1 MIIVADSA
9 PLIFLAKINQLDL
22 LSGLFD
28 AEILVPVAVRD
39 EILGPGV
46 PPDEERLLT
55 GFLSGCQV
63 VPLRKPTGFAQALS
77 YADNCILTLA
87 VKELANSVLS
97 DDRLLRKTAVIEG
110 IQVIGTIGILIRA
123 TKASLLTT
131 KKALELLT
139 ELVEEHNFRISTR
152 VYEIARNAVD
162 QDHPN
167 GAEQSGEGSH
177 YATTASPSTP

>member
-9 PLIFLAKINQLDL
+9 PLIFLAKINQLHL
-22 LSGLFD
+22 LTGLFD
-28 AEILVPVAVRD
+28 AEILVLLAVRD
-39 EILGPGV
+39 EILGPSV

-55 GFLSGCQV
+55 GFLAGCQV

-77 YADNCILTLA
+77 YTDNCILTLA
-87 VKELANSVLS
+87 VKARANTVLS

-110 IQVIGTIGILIRA
+110 IRVIGTLGIMIRA

-131 KKALELLT
+131 KKAMELLA
-139 ELVEEHNFRISTR
+139 ELVAEHNFRISTR
-152 VYEIARNAVD
+152 VYEIARKAID

-167 GAEQSGEGSH
+167 GG
-177 YATTASPSTP
+177 